1 MLPPA
6 VRFAATERQEV
17 PPAMASPAEV
27 FDALREA
34 HAKADADAAAALYA
48 PDAVYYEPD
57 NVPHRGRDEIRTHL
71 ASVYAVRG
79 PVELSVKRQVGGDQ
93 TVLAEWTSAYT
104 DGGRRSSGVPGVSVV
119 EVGRDGIVYHR
130 DFG

>member
-1 MLPPA
+1 MRA
-6 VRFAATERQEV
+6 QEV
-17 PPAMASPAEV
+17 VPVASPAEV
-27 FDALREA
+27 FESLRQA

-48 PDAVYYEPD
+48 PDAVYYEQD

-79 PVELSVKRQVGGDQ
+79 PVELTIKRQVHGDQ
-93 TVLAEWTSAYT
+93 TVLVEWTSAYT

-119 EVGRDGIVYHR
+119 EVGRDGIVYHH

>member
-1 MLPPA
+1 
-6 VRFAATERQEV
+6 
-17 PPAMASPAEV
+17 MASSPAEV
-27 FDALREA
+27 FDALRQA
-34 HAKADADAAAALYA
+34 HATADADAAAALYA

-79 PVELSVKRQVGGDQ
+79 PVELTVKRQVDADH
-93 TVLAEWTSAYT
+93 TVLAEWTSAST
-104 DGGRRSSGVPGVSVV
+104 DGGRRSVGVPGLSVV
-119 EVGRDGIVYHR
+119 EVGNDGIVYHR

>member
-1 MLPPA
+1 MP
-6 VRFAATERQEV
+6 
-17 PPAMASPAEV
+17 SPAEV
-27 FDALREA
+27 YESLRQA

-57 NVPHRGRDEIRTHL
+57 NVPHRGRDEIRTYL
-71 ASVYAVRG
+71 ASLFAVRG
-79 PVELSVKRQVGGDQ
+79 PVEITVKRQVGAERS
-93 TVLAEWTSAYT
+93 VLAEWTSAFT

>member
-1 MLPPA
+1 MRA
-6 VRFAATERQEV
+6 QEV
-17 PPAMASPAEV
+17 VPVASLAEV
-27 FDALREA
+27 VEALSEA
-34 HAKADADAAAALYA
+34 HARADADAAAALYA

-79 PVELSVKRQVGGDQ
+79 PVELTVKRQVGSGR
-93 TVLAEWTSAYT
+93 TVLTEWTSAFT
-104 DGGRRSSGVPGVSVV
+104 DGGRRSAGVPGVSVV

-130 DFG
+130 DLG

>member
-1 MLPPA
+1 
-6 VRFAATERQEV
+6 
-17 PPAMASPAEV
+17 MASPAEV
-27 FDALREA
+27 FEALRQA

-79 PVELSVKRQVGGDQ
+79 PIELTVKRQVGADQ
-93 TVLAEWTSAYT
+93 TVLAEWTSSYT
-104 DGGRRSSGVPGVSVV
+104 EGGRRWSGTPGVSVV
-119 EVGRDGIVYHR
+119 EVGAEGITYHR
-130 DFG
+130 DYQ

>member
-1 MLPPA
+1 
-6 VRFAATERQEV
+6 
-17 PPAMASPAEV
+17 MASPAEV
-27 FDALREA
+27 FESFRQA

-48 PDAVYYEPD
+48 PDAVYYEPG
-57 NVPHRGRDEIRTHL
+57 NVPHRGRDEIRTYL

-79 PVELSVKRQVGGDQ
+79 PVELTVKRQVGSGR
-93 TVLAEWTSAYT
+93 TVLAEWTSAFT
-104 DGGRRSSGVPGVSVV
+104 DGGRRSAGVPGVSVV